1 MTTLHVRSSISA
13 MPPYV
18 AGKAPAAIPGV
29 ARYKLSSNENPY
41 PPLPGVVEAVDRATR
56 DSNRYPDM
64 GNAELYAA
72 LADSLGV
79 AGANLAVA
87 TGSTAIIYD
96 LISSVCEPGDNV
108 VYPWPSFEAYPI
120 AVLAGNARSE
130 QVPLTSGGH
139 HDLAAMAS
147 RIDDRTRAV
156 ILCTPNNPTGA
167 SLTHTEVLDFLD
179 SVPEHVL
186 VILDEAYAEFVRMD
200 DPLDGM
206 AIAKCRTNVAV
217 ARTFSKAY
225 GLAGLRV
232 GYACAPAEI
241 AAALRAVA
249 IPFGV
254 SLPAQAAAVASLQ
267 LRTELLARVEDL
279 VVERRRVVRG
289 LTEIGWDV
297 GDPQGN
303 FVWLTFPDAEDAA
316 SFVAEAG
323 EIGLSVRPLAGTGV
337 RVSIGETEAN
347 TRLLE
352 LAARTRHSETAPPKT
367 TPAATQTMLATPPTL
382 TTPKE

>member
-79 AGANLAVA
+79 PAANLAVA

-130 QVPLTSGGH
+130 QVPLTTGGR

-167 SLTHTEVLDFLD
+167 SLTHTEVMDFLE

-186 VILDEAYAEFVRMD
+186 VILDEAYAEFVRMN
-200 DPLDGM
+200 DPLDGI
-206 AIAKCRTNVAV
+206 AIAESHPNVAV

-232 GYACAPAEI
+232 GYACAPPEI

-267 LRTELLARVEDL
+267 LRTELLERVAEL
-279 VVERRRVVRG
+279 VVERGRVVQG
-289 LTEIGWDV
+289 LAEIGWDV

-303 FVWLTFPDAEDAA
+303 FVWFTFPDAEKATR
-316 SFVAEAG
+316 FVAEAG
-323 EIGLSVRPLAGTGV
+323 ELGLSVRPLAGTGV

-352 LAARTRHSETAPPKT
+352 LAAGTRRFQTSP
-367 TPAATQTMLATPPTL
+367 TQTTAGT
-382 TTPKE
+382 